1 LKAGNPYRF
10 PEYTKHS
17 ITDYL
22 LEVIL
27 DNPQLTSKLIPKL
40 EILSYMPKEDSS
52 KKELEL
58 LFGEY
63 DMNTVK
69 LIVEATSK
77 DMIPNSIKA
86 DIISVI

>member
-1 LKAGNPYRF
+1 
-10 PEYTKHS
+10 
-17 ITDYL
+17 
-22 LEVIL
+22 
-27 DNPQLTSKLIPKL
+27 
-40 EILSYMPKEDSS
+40 MPKEDSS